1 MLSAVVW
8 IHGQD
13 LGAVRG
19 WVHAP
24 SGRPLPQ
31 LEVTLEALDKLGDI
45 RNTLTDADG
54 RFRFLALVPGRY
66 ALQIDGEGYISHRRE
81 GLSVFPESDLRAEVI
96 LVPAQSTDSS
106 DSGALMD
113 ILDFRGSTAGMN
125 DVMPEEFLQGIPSTR
140 RLWGQIEL
148 ISGIH
153 QLSAWGAPQSSAN
166 AYRIEGVP
174 VDDPLTGELAVDL
187 DYDAIQEIY
196 VSGMGES
203 PESGGYSGGRVEVA
217 TRSGS
222 RRSFGL
228 LSFFIQLPEW
238 HSRNSDDPTLLY
250 RRFEEAYGAHFGF
263 GGPIFGQRLGY
274 FMAGR
279 FDWWKEHIEDW
290 PPEYSQGGSGWRVLG
305 NLTWRLSQNH
315 RLRTFV
321 QGSQDV
327 VENIEA
333 DPFKTPEAIPRQWI
347 RQFLFSLGSSHHLS
361 PVTHLSARF
370 GGYVQRGKLELASD
384 LPPHFDLATGVLSGN
399 YWEFWDFP
407 RERYQIHTHLDHAF
421 DTSFLGSHKLTGG
434 MEWEHAPLR
443 EKRGYPGGRLFF
455 DNLGEPF
462 VLAVWDGSDRRPRNR
477 RLSVFMQDTWSV
489 DEWLVLSLGLRYD
502 RLRGDLRGFEG
513 AAFAPRTAPAPRLGF
528 QWALPVDRRTLLKGH
543 FGRYYHG
550 LKASSYI
557 QLDPES
563 VYQEYFWTG
572 LDWELYFSDPGEETL
587 VDPDLRMPYTQQIVI
602 GLEREI
608 FSNAV
613 IRFAFISRSEHDLID
628 RVNLAG
634 QWTETTFQDERTGE
648 TFSAFLRLNPGENLF
663 LQTNPR
669 AEVDYGQRWGAGFP
683 GIVSFTPERRYRGW
697 ELSFDK
703 RFAHGWQIRVS
714 YLYSR
719 SRGSD
724 DNQWGEYG
732 ERRAS
737 GQGAS
742 LLFSNP
748 NYQIQ
753 AEGRLSLDP
762 THLLKAAGSVRI
774 PKLDVGLGFFYSF
787 VSGNTYNRFIW
798 IPDRVDPD
806 PVSRFQDAVYILGE
820 ERGAF
825 RYPARHTLDLRI
837 EKYFLKE
844 RYRIGFLADVFNA
857 FNSGTATEVQTIV
870 APWAEFE
877 FGRAL
882 SIRFPR
888 TFRVGLRFSF

>member
-1 MLSAVVW
+1 M
-8 IHGQD
+8 
-13 LGAVRG
+13 
-19 WVHAP
+19 
-24 SGRPLPQ
+24 
-31 LEVTLEALDKLGDI
+31 
-45 RNTLTDADG
+45 
-54 RFRFLALVPGRY
+54 
-66 ALQIDGEGYISHRRE
+66 
-81 GLSVFPESDLRAEVI
+81 
-96 LVPAQSTDSS
+96 
-106 DSGALMD
+106 
-113 ILDFRGSTAGMN
+113 
-125 DVMPEEFLQGIPSTR
+125 
-140 RLWGQIEL
+140 
-148 ISGIH
+148 
-153 QLSAWGAPQSSAN
+153 
-166 AYRIEGVP
+166 
-174 VDDPLTGELAVDL
+174 
-187 DYDAIQEIY
+187 
-196 VSGMGES
+196 
-203 PESGGYSGGRVEVA
+203 
-217 TRSGS
+217 
-222 RRSFGL
+222 
-228 LSFFIQLPEW
+228 
-238 HSRNSDDPTLLY
+238 
-250 RRFEEAYGAHFGF
+250 
-263 GGPIFGQRLGY
+263 
-274 FMAGR
+274 
-279 FDWWKEHIEDW
+279 
-290 PPEYSQGGSGWRVLG
+290 
-305 NLTWRLSQNH
+305 
-315 RLRTFV
+315 
-321 QGSQDV
+321 
-327 VENIEA
+327 
-333 DPFKTPEAIPRQWI
+333 
-347 RQFLFSLGSSHHLS
+347 
-361 PVTHLSARF
+361 
-370 GGYVQRGKLELASD
+370 
-384 LPPHFDLATGVLSGN
+384 
-399 YWEFWDFP
+399 
-407 RERYQIHTHLDHAF
+407 
-421 DTSFLGSHKLTGG
+421 
-434 MEWEHAPLR
+434 
-443 EKRGYPGGRLFF
+443 
-455 DNLGEPF
+455 
-462 VLAVWDGSDRRPRNR
+462 
-477 RLSVFMQDTWSV
+477 
-489 DEWLVLSLGLRYD
+489 
-502 RLRGDLRGFEG
+502 
-513 AAFAPRTAPAPRLGF
+513 
-528 QWALPVDRRTLLKGH
+528 
-543 FGRYYHG
+543 
-550 LKASSYI
+550 

-613 IRFAFISRSEHDLID
+613 IRFAFVSRSEHDLID

-798 IPDRVDPD
+798 VPDRVDPD

-870 APWAEFE
+870 APWAELE